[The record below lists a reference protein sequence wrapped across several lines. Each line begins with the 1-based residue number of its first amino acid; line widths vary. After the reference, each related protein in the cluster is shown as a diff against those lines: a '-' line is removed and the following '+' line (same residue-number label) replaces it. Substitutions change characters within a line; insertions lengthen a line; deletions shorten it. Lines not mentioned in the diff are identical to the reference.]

1 MSKPKY
7 ILIAIVTFL
16 MLTFS
21 AGCSTQ
27 EQYLFFVT
35 LGNGVENVVDKPET
49 LEHLGMRLDHA
60 RANWSLETATPSQHA
75 VLSELSRQAAAR
87 TAAPKDCISAMK
99 QVFPS
104 STWSWGER
112 IIMRESRNNPSA
124 QNSVSSAAGCWQ
136 LLSMHNHRYYAVG
149 CSPAQKYD
157 ALCNNK
163 AAYHLYQAAGSS
175 PWRVY

>member
-1 MSKPKY
+1 
-7 ILIAIVTFL
+7 

-21 AGCSTQ
+21 AGCTSQ

-35 LGNGVENVVDKPET
+35 LGDRVENVAEQPAS
-49 LEHLGMRLDHA
+49 LERLATELDHA
-60 RANWSLETATPSQHA
+60 RANWSLETATPAQHA
-75 VLSELSRQAAAR
+75 VLSELSRRANAK
-87 TAAPKDCISAMK
+87 TSAPTDCISAMK

-104 STWSWGER
+104 STWSWAES

-124 QNSVSSAAGCWQ
+124 QNRSSSAAGCWQ
-136 LLSMHNHRYYAVG
+136 LLSMHDHRYNAVG

-157 ALCNNK
+157 ALCNTK